1 MSATHRRLHGMPLPL
16 LIALVLFLVA
26 YVSDSRADSVGLN
39 LVSAHSRNPGNRFSD
54 INPGVYYKHA
64 SGFGGGV
71 FNNSYRRTTFHVDY
85 TTPEWHYLSLTA
97 GVASGYADSL
107 VLAGMASVRIPIY
120 SSYSLRLG
128 YVPASWISASY
139 PDVTTLMVE
148 REF

>member
-26 YVSDSRADSVGLN
+26 YVSDSRADSGGLN

-54 INPGVYYKHA
+54 ITPGVYYKHA
-64 SGFGGGV
+64 SGFGGGA
-71 FNNSYRRTTFHVDY
+71 FDNSYGRTTLHADW
-85 TTPEWHYLSLTA
+85 TTPEWHYLSLTSSIA
-97 GVASGYADSL
+97 TGYRDSMVFIL
-107 VLAGMASVRIPIY
+107 MPSARIPVY
-120 SSYSLRLG
+120 RAYSLRVG
-128 YVPASWISASY
+128 YVPASWVDAKF